1 MSKMKTGILHGVLIC
16 LPLTAGIET
25 ASAEAVPGGTL
36 DPLSIP
42 KYVTP
47 LVIPPVLYDD
57 KACKDDDRKQGRKC
71 DDDDD
76 SAVDFVVS
84 QRQIKQQVLPKGF
97 PKTPLWAYGNPADPS
112 TFNNPAFT
120 IEVTKD
126 NMVNVAWVNELVR
139 NPEKC
144 FDDDYYEF
152 ELEDGKGKGKGKGKK
167 KKRKNSKAC
176 RYLQHIIQDQN
187 GVPIIDQTLHWA
199 APNQDCLDGDPRPDC
214 RGASD
219 QPYLGPIPMVVHVHG
234 AHVGPGSD
242 GYPEAWWL
250 PRAGNIDCD
259 GVTKDRK
266 KFPDYACNGTFFE
279 SAEGLDTA
287 NALGEGYSIDTYPND
302 QPTTTLWYHD
312 HTLGMTRLNVYAAA
326 AGFWLIR
333 DDEDAE
339 TGLVSG
345 ALPGPAPKLGDDPNC
360 YTVQGGKGPKMKG
373 RDDDESGKADCVR
386 QDIREIPLAIQP
398 KSFNADGTQYYP
410 ADRAFF
416 EGLGTGGIFADN
428 TDVNIPFLPQGTS
441 DIAPV
446 WNPEAFFNTMVVN
459 GSTWPQLEVAQER
472 YRLRFV
478 NASDSRFMNLAMFV
492 VNTDGTLGQEIPFYQ
507 IGSDQGLLPAVVR
520 IETGFATM
528 LPGDGSDVGSGV
540 TPVPGRFAEQALLL
554 GPAERPDVIVDF
566 SGLADGTT
574 VRMINT
580 GPDEPFGG
588 DFSVPADPATTGQV
602 MQFVV
607 SQALNNPA
615 GDPSTP
621 AAALQLDPNPGGVPK
636 LGAPSAF
643 QDLALLEEESA
654 LLCVT
659 VDAVTGVIDLDPNS
673 VPPTCDPVL
682 GSVPFGPKAAV
693 LGVNGS
699 GGGEVQLWDDP
710 IAQNPALGT
719 IEEWELWNWSADAHP
734 IHLHLVKFEVV
745 NRQIIG
751 APGVIPPEPW
761 ESGWKDTAIMYPG
774 EITRVKALFDIP
786 GLYVWHCH
794 ILSHEDNE
802 MMVPFCVGT
811 PGKDCPAELF

>member
-1 MSKMKTGILHGVLIC
+1 MNKIKSRVLAGAFIC
-16 LPLTAGIET
+16 TPLVFGMQ
-25 ASAEAVPGGTL
+25 SAMAEPVPGGTL

-47 LVIPPVLYDD
+47 LVIPPVLHDD
-57 KACKDDDRKQGRKC
+57 GGAPMQ
-71 DDDDD
+71 
-76 SAVDFVVS
+76 AEVAM
-84 QRQIKQQVLPKGF
+84 RQINQQVLPTGF
-97 PKTPLWAYGNPADPS
+97 PATPLWAYGDPANPA
-112 TFNNPAFT
+112 TFNNPGFT

-126 NMVNVAWVNELVR
+126 TMTEIKWLNQLIADPANCTIKRSKQQTTGKRPA
-139 NPEKC
+139 C
-144 FDDDYYEF
+144 DY
-152 ELEDGKGKGKGKGKK
+152 LP
-167 KKRKNSKAC
+167 
-176 RYLQHIIQDQN
+176 HVIQDQN
-187 GVPIIDQTLHWA
+187 GVPIVDQTLHWA
-199 APNQDCLDGDPRPDC
+199 APNQDCLDGIPRTDC

-219 QPYLGPIPMVVHVHG
+219 QPYLGPIPMVMHVHG

-250 PRAGNIDCD
+250 PLANNIPK
-259 GVTKDRK
+259 G
-266 KFPDYACNGTFFE
+266 YATNGTFFE
-279 SAEGLDTA
+279 SANGADTLQ
-287 NALGEGYSIDTYPND
+287 ALSRGYAIDMYTND

-312 HTLGMTRLNVYAAA
+312 HSLGMTRLNVYAAG
-326 AGFWLIR
+326 AGFWMIR
-333 DDEDAE
+333 DANDGE
-339 TGLVSG
+339 TGVVSG
-345 ALPGPAPKLGDDPNC
+345 VLPGPAPKAGDSAAALNTPGD
-360 YTVQGGKGPKMKG
+360 
-373 RDDDESGKADCVR
+373 AVR
-386 QDIREIPLAIQP
+386 NAVREIPIAIQP

-410 ADRAFF
+410 ADRALF
-416 EGLGTGGIFADN
+416 EGLGTGGTFADN
-428 TDVNIPFLPQGTS
+428 TGVNIPFLPQGTS

-459 GSTWPQLEVAQER
+459 GSTWPQLDVAQEQ

-492 VNTDGTLGQEIPFYQ
+492 VNADGTLGQEIPFYQ
-507 IGSDQGLLPAVVR
+507 IGSEQGLLPAVVR
-520 IETGFATM
+520 IETGFATT
-528 LPGDGSDVGSGV
+528 LPGDGSDVGTGV

-566 SGLADGTT
+566 SGLADGTV

-588 DFSVPADPATTGQV
+588 DFSVPADPGTTGQV
-602 MQFVV
+602 MQFKV
-607 SQALNNPA
+607 SLALNNPA

-636 LGAPSAF
+636 LGAPTAV

-659 VDAVTGVIDLDPNS
+659 VDAVSGVIDLDPNS
-673 VPPTCDPVL
+673 VPPVCDPVL

-693 LGVNGS
+693 LGVSGS
-699 GGGEVQLWDDP
+699 AGGVVQLWDDP
-710 IAQNPALGT
+710 IAQNPALGAV
-719 IEEWELWNWSADAHP
+719 EEWELWNWSADAHP

-751 APGVIPPEPW
+751 APDVLPPEPW

-774 EITRVKALFDIP
+774 EITRVKALFDVP

-802 MMVPFCVGT
+802 MMVPFCVGE
-811 PGKDCPAELF
+811 PGVDCPAELF

>member
-1 MSKMKTGILHGVLIC
+1 MRQFKRRVLVGGVLAGCTLIN
-16 LPLTAGIET
+16 LPGAM
-25 ASAEAVPGGTL
+25 AQAVPGGTL
-36 DPLSIP
+36 DPTTIP

-47 LVIPPVLYDD
+47 LVIPPVLHDD
-57 KACKDDDRKQGRKC
+57 GGTPALPQDPPFEV
-71 DDDDD
+71 
-76 SAVDFVVS
+76 AL
-84 QRQIKQQVLPKGF
+84 RQINQQVLPAGF
-97 PKTPLWAYGNPADPS
+97 PATPLWAYGDPANPA
-112 TFNNPAFT
+112 TFNNPGFT

-126 NMVNVAWVNELVR
+126 TMTTVKWVNELVADPVTCR
-139 NPEKC
+139 LP
-144 FDDDYYEF
+144 
-152 ELEDGKGKGKGKGKK
+152 
-167 KKRKNSKAC
+167 KAKFKPTGQKPQC
-176 RYLQHIIQDQN
+176 DFLPHVVQDQN
-187 GVPIIDQTLHWA
+187 GVPIVDQTLHWA
-199 APNQDCLDGDPRPDC
+199 APNQDCLDGTPRTDC

-219 QPYLGPIPMVVHVHG
+219 QPYLGPIPMVMHVHG

-250 PRAGNIDCD
+250 PAANNIPP
-259 GVTKDRK
+259 G
-266 KFPDYACNGTFFE
+266 YATNGTFFE
-279 SAEGLDTA
+279 SANGADTA
-287 NALGEGYSIDTYPND
+287 QALGRGYALDMYPND

-312 HTLGMTRLNVYAAA
+312 HSLGMTRLNVYAAG

-333 DDEDAE
+333 DANDGE

-345 ALPGPAPKLGDDPNC
+345 VLPGPAPRAGDSAAALNTPGD
-360 YTVQGGKGPKMKG
+360 
-373 RDDDESGKADCVR
+373 AVR
-386 QDIREIPLAIQP
+386 SAVREIPIAIQP

-416 EGLGTGGIFADN
+416 EGLGTGGVFADN
-428 TDVNIPFLPQGTS
+428 THVNIPFLPQGTS

-459 GSTWPQLEVAQER
+459 GSTWPQLDVASER

-492 VNTDGTLGQEIPFYQ
+492 VNADGTLGQEIPFYQ
-507 IGSDQGLLPAVVR
+507 IGSEQGLLPAVVR
-520 IETGFATM
+520 IETGFATT

-566 SGLADGTT
+566 SGLAEGTV

-580 GPDEPFGG
+580 GPDAPFGG
-588 DFSVPADPATTGQV
+588 FPDVPADPGTTGQV

-607 SQALNNPA
+607 NSALNTA
-615 GDPSTP
+615 GGDPSTP
-621 AAALQLDPNPGGVPK
+621 APSLVLDTNPGGVPK
-636 LGAPSAF
+636 LGAPAVV

-659 VDAVTGVIDLDPNS
+659 IDAVTGVIDLDPNS
-673 VPPTCDPVL
+673 VPPVCDPVL

-699 GGGEVQLWDDP
+699 GGGTVQLWDDP
-710 IAQNPALGT
+710 IAQNPALGAV
-719 IEEWELWNWSADAHP
+719 EEWELWNWSADAHP

-751 APGVIPPEPW
+751 GAVLPPEPW
-761 ESGWKDTAIMYPG
+761 EAGWKDTAIMYPG

-802 MMVPFCVGT
+802 MMVPYCVGE
-811 PGKDCPAELF
+811 PGVDCPAELF